1 MTDSPPSPADPHA
14 LIALVTEQRDQYTAL
29 KSLADQQQLLIER
42 GHAEQLLS
50 VISKRQSVIDRLG
63 ELSRELDPHRAMLTQ
78 LSESAADETAQTL
91 RSLVREVQDLLE
103 SIIQQDQRDT
113 QQLQAARDQVATT
126 IKTTNTSR
134 AVHAAYQRQQANT
147 NRFTNQQ
154 G

>member
-1 MTDSPPSPADPHA
+1 MTNPSTDLQA
-14 LIALVTEQRDQYTAL
+14 LTALVTEQRDQYTAL
-29 KSLADQQQLLIER
+29 KSLADQQQALIEQ
-42 GHAEQLLS
+42 GQAEQLLS

-63 ELSRELDPHRAMLTQ
+63 DLSRQIDPHRAALTQ
-78 LSESAADETAQTL
+78 LVESTHDQTNAAL
-91 RSLVREVQDLLE
+91 RTLVREVQDLLQ

-147 NRFTNQQ
+147 NRFTNKQ

>member
-1 MTDSPPSPADPHA
+1 MTNPSTDTQA

-29 KSLADQQQLLIER
+29 KSLADQQQALIEQ
-42 GHAEQLLS
+42 GQAEQLLS

-63 ELSRELDPHRAMLTQ
+63 DLSRQLDPHRATLTQ
-78 LSESAADETAQTL
+78 LVESTQDDTNAAL
-91 RSLVREVQDLLE
+91 RTLVREVQDLLQ

-134 AVHAAYQRQQANT
+134 AVHAAYQRQQSNT